1 MRTLVINQGSRRAPR
16 AFVTTWAQ
24 ALARALARRGHPG
37 LAKRELVVVFVDA
50 AQMRRLNREYRGKDY
65 ATDVLSFEGA
75 EPESLGELVMCLD
88 VLRAQARDTGLT
100 FRRELG
106 YMLTHGVL
114 HLLGYDHEVD
124 EADAARMFKLQDE
137 IFAKI

>member
-1 MRTLVINQGSRRAPR
+1 MRTLVINHSKSRAPR
-16 AFVTTWAQ
+16 AFVSRWTA

-37 LAKRELVVVFVDA
+37 LARRELVVVFVDA
-50 AQMRRLNREYRGKDY
+50 REMRRLNHEYRGKDY

-75 EPESLGELVMCLD
+75 EPASLGELVMCLD

-124 EADAARMFKLQDE
+124 QADAARMFKLQDE
-137 IFAKI
+137 LFARI